1 MKAILVITGDGGEC
15 YEALYAV
22 HRFRE
27 AGYEPRIAA
36 PSRKRLHLVMHDF
49 EPGWDTYIERQNY
62 QLEADLDFSE
72 VRARTESIGAGV
84 RLMLAICAA
93 GWLYVAATWE
103 QPNRNLVASLF
114 GIAAII
120 SLLFVLVPHER
131 VVRSRWREPFFLLW
145 SVVNIALTAI
155 VVAADGG
162 STSPLAL
169 LFFVPVVFAA
179 LSYPLASVVAVAALD
194 YIAYVIVGVAAGQP
208 DQQYVGFFAFSL
220 GCVAALCGWHARNQ
234 DRRRA
239 ALSRVSRADPL
250 TGCLNRRGFEERFDA
265 ELSRASRSGRPLGLV
280 MLDLDH
286 FKEIND
292 TRGHAAGD
300 DVLRWAV
307 EVMNDVVRP
316 MDTIGRIG
324 GDEFAVVLPGAGPD
338 DSSAV
343 AGRLQ
348 KALKDRAPS
357 SVGVACFPTD
367 GADLDELQ
375 RSADA
380 ELYAGKR
387 GREPN
392 IKLTSKE
399 LSWATTL
406 ARAVDERMAVQHEHS
421 WKVAEYC
428 VAIAQRHEWSEAEIE
443 LLQMA
448 AILHDVGKVS
458 IPDHILKKREP
469 LSEREWTAVRKNPV
483 RGAEMVSRIQG
494 LEAIVPWIRH
504 SHERLDGGGYPDGL
518 SGDAIPLACRI
529 LHVADAF
536 DAMTS
541 GRPYRR
547 SMTTEEALAELRAN
561 AGTQFDP
568 LCVRLFEEHLE
579 VSEAA

>member
-1 MKAILVITGDGGEC
+1 MERE
-15 YEALYAV
+15 YEHVSA
-22 HRFRE
+22 
-27 AGYEPRIAA
+27 
-36 PSRKRLHLVMHDF
+36 
-49 EPGWDTYIERQNY
+49 
-62 QLEADLDFSE
+62 DFSE

-84 RLMLAICAA
+84 RLMLAICTA

-103 QPNRNLVASLF
+103 QPSRNLIASLF
-114 GIAAII
+114 GIAAVI

-145 SVVNIALTAI
+145 SAVNIGLTAV

-179 LSYPLASVVAVAALD
+179 LSYPLASVVVIGALD
-194 YIAYVIVGVAAGQP
+194 YIAYVAVGVFGQQP
-208 DQQYVGFFAFSL
+208 DPQYVGFFAFSL

-265 ELSRASRSGRPLGLV
+265 ELSGASRSGRPVGLV

-300 DVLRWAV
+300 EVLRWAV
-307 EVMNDVVRP
+307 DVMDEVVRP

-324 GDEFAVVLPGAGPD
+324 GDEFAVLLPGAGPD
-338 DSSAV
+338 DSSVV

-348 KALKDRAPS
+348 KALQDRAPS
-357 SVGVACFPTD
+357 SVGVACFPSD

-375 RSADA
+375 RAADA
-380 ELYAGKR
+380 QLYAGKR
-387 GREPN
+387 GRAPN
-392 IKLTSKE
+392 IKLTAKE

-428 VAIAQRHEWSEAEIE
+428 VAISQRLGWTEREIE

-469 LSEREWTAVRKNPV
+469 LNEREWEAIRKNPV
-483 RGAEMVSRIQG
+483 RGSEMVSRIQG

-529 LHVADAF
+529 LHVADAY

-547 SMTTEEALAELRAN
+547 PMTTEEALAELQEN
-561 AGTQFDP
+561 TGTQFDP
-568 LCVRLFEEHLE
+568 LCVQLFVEHVE